1 MHARVAVDAGV
12 SSQGVAMRV
21 LTLSMIAAVLV
32 TACETSAVTTPTG
45 SRSPAAAPNASTS
58 ATGGRTNTQG
68 IGGAMPAFY
77 DAKLFTINFSE
88 LPPGGESANLTNNGS
103 INNIYQSD
111 ACVAAGHPFV
121 SVIDA
126 IPTDG
131 MNPLWQEVQVVFKST
146 SDCQQFTSDDQVLA
160 AAAAGTVTLVPTGEL
175 YRCSVIGKP

>member
-1 MHARVAVDAGV
+1 M
-12 SSQGVAMRV
+12 MRV
-21 LTLSMIAAVLV
+21 QIASIVAAVLL
-32 TACETSAVTTPTG
+32 TACETPPTARTTAPRELA
-45 SRSPAAAPNASTS
+45 SAPNA
-58 ATGGRTNTQG
+58 AVVANTGTTNTQG

-77 DAKLFTINFSE
+77 DAKLFEINFSE
-88 LPPGGESANLTNNGS
+88 LPPGGESANLTKNGS

-111 ACVAAGHPFV
+111 ACVAARHPFV

-146 SDCQQFTSDDQVLA
+146 SNCTQFTSDNEVLA
-160 AAAAGTVTLVPTGEL
+160 AAAAGTVALIPTGEL

>member
-1 MHARVAVDAGV
+1 MTRVHIAF
-12 SSQGVAMRV
+12 VAAPA
-21 LTLSMIAAVLV
+21 LFTACDSPPAAKTLSPSL
-32 TACETSAVTTPTG
+32 G
-45 SRSPAAAPNASTS
+45 AAPNASVS
-58 ATGGRTNTQG
+58 ATTGTTNTKG

-88 LPPGGESANLTNNGS
+88 LPSGGETANLTHNGG

-111 ACVAAGHPFV
+111 QCEAAGIPFV

-146 SDCQQFTSDDQVLA
+146 GSCTQFKSDNDVLA
-160 AAAAGTVTLVPTGEL
+160 AAAAGVVTLVPTGEL
-175 YRCSVIGKP
+175 YRCSVIAKP

>member
-1 MHARVAVDAGV
+1 MIRVQIAF
-12 SSQGVAMRV
+12 VAA
-21 LTLSMIAAVLV
+21 TLLF
-32 TACETSAVTTPTG
+32 TACDAPT
-45 SRSPAAAPNASTS
+45 AARTAAPLLSGMPNASVSST
-58 ATGGRTNTQG
+58 TGTTNTKG

-88 LPPGGESANLTNNGS
+88 LPSGGETANLTHNGS

-111 ACVAAGHPFV
+111 QCVAAGHPFV

-146 SDCQQFTSDDQVLA
+146 SSCTQFKSDNEVLA

-175 YRCSVIGKP
+175 YRCSVIAKP

>member
-1 MHARVAVDAGV
+1 MIRVHIIC
-12 SSQGVAMRV
+12 VAAAA
-21 LTLSMIAAVLV
+21 TLAA
-32 TACETSAVTTPTG
+32 CDTP
-45 SRSPAAAPNASTS
+45 PATKTLGPALGTAPNASLSTT
-58 ATGGRTNTQG
+58 TGTMNTRG

-88 LPPGGESANLTNNGS
+88 LPSGGESANLVHNGS

-146 SDCQQFTSDDQVLA
+146 SSCVQFTSDNEVLA
-160 AAAAGTVTLVPTGEL
+160 AAAAGVVSLVPTGEL
-175 YRCSVIGKP
+175 YRCSVIAEP

>member
-1 MHARVAVDAGV
+1 MTPLQIATVA
-12 SSQGVAMRV
+12 
-21 LTLSMIAAVLV
+21 AAVFL
-32 TACETSAVTTPTG
+32 TACEAPTAARTARPLLSA
-45 SRSPAAAPNASTS
+45 RPNASVS
-58 ATGGRTNTQG
+58 ATTGTTNTQG

-77 DAKLFTINFSE
+77 DAKLFEINFAE
-88 LPPGGESANLTNNGS
+88 LPSGGETANLLNNGS

-111 ACVAAGHPFV
+111 QCVAAGHPFT

-146 SDCQQFTSDDQVLA
+146 SSCTQFKSDNEVLA

>member
-1 MHARVAVDAGV
+1 MTRVQIAF
-12 SSQGVAMRV
+12 VA
-21 LTLSMIAAVLV
+21 AAVLFA
-32 TACETSAVTTPTG
+32 ACDTP
-45 SRSPAAAPNASTS
+45 PAAKTLAPSLGAAPNASAS
-58 ATGGRTNTQG
+58 ATTGTTNTKG

-88 LPPGGESANLTNNGS
+88 LPTGGESANLIHNGG

-111 ACVAAGHPFV
+111 ACEAAGHPFV

-146 SDCQQFTSDDQVLA
+146 SNCTQFTSDDQVLA
-160 AAAAGTVTLVPTGEL
+160 AAAAGVVTLVPTGEL

>member
-1 MHARVAVDAGV
+1 M
-12 SSQGVAMRV
+12 MRV
-21 LTLSMIAAVLV
+21 QIASIVAAVLL
-32 TACETSAVTTPTG
+32 TACETPPTARTTEPREL
-45 SRSPAAAPNASTS
+45 SAPNAAVAAST
-58 ATGGRTNTQG
+58 TTNTQG

-77 DAKLFTINFSE
+77 DAKLFEINFSE
-88 LPPGGESANLTNNGS
+88 LPSGGETANLTHNGS

-146 SDCQQFTSDDQVLA
+146 SNCTQFKSDNEVLA
-160 AAAAGTVTLVPTGEL
+160 AAAAGTITLVPTGEL

>member
-1 MHARVAVDAGV
+1 MIRVHI
-12 SSQGVAMRV
+12 V
-21 LTLSMIAAVLV
+21 L
-32 TACETSAVTTPTG
+32 
-45 SRSPAAAPNASTS
+45 PAAAMLFTACDTPPAAKTTAPPLGAGPNASVAPGT
-58 ATGGRTNTQG
+58 TNTQG

-77 DAKLFTINFSE
+77 DGKIFTINFSE
-88 LPPGGESANLTNNGS
+88 LPPGGESANLTRNGS

-131 MNPLWQEVQVVFKST
+131 MNPLWQEVQLVFKST
-146 SDCQQFTSDDQVLA
+146 GNCTQFKSDNEVLA
-160 AAAAGTVTLVPTGEL
+160 AAAAGVVTLVPTGEL

>member
-1 MHARVAVDAGV
+1 MIRVHIPSIV
-12 SSQGVAMRV
+12 
-21 LTLSMIAAVLV
+21 AAVLL
-32 TACETSAVTTPTG
+32 TACETPATTTPMA
-45 SRSPAAAPNASTS
+45 SRSPAAMPNASISSTKG
-58 ATGGRTNTQG
+58 TTNTQG

-88 LPPGGESANLTNNGS
+88 LPPGGESANLLNNGS

-146 SDCQQFTSDDQVLA
+146 SNCQQYKSDNQVLA
-160 AAAAGTVTLVPTGEL
+160 AAAAGIVTLVPTGEL

>member
-1 MHARVAVDAGV
+1 
-12 SSQGVAMRV
+12 
-21 LTLSMIAAVLV
+21 
-32 TACETSAVTTPTG
+32 
-45 SRSPAAAPNASTS
+45 
-58 ATGGRTNTQG
+58 
-68 IGGAMPAFY
+68 MPAFY

-88 LPPGGESANLTNNGS
+88 LPSGGESANLTHNGS

-146 SDCQQFTSDDQVLA
+146 SNCTQFTSDNDVLA
-160 AAAAGTVTLVPTGEL
+160 AAAAGSVTLVPTGEL